1 MSREVELLGQ
11 VIADLQGRLVSA
23 LELNESLKDSAETN
37 RLAQERANETVR
49 KEIEK
54 INAENAQLRSA
65 LDRAIAELRLRIKD
79 RSEFDGVFN
88 SLNRIHR

>member
-11 VIADLQGRLVSA
+11 VIANLQGRLVSA

-54 INAENAQLRSA
+54 INAENAQLRSS

-79 RSEFDGVFN
+79 QSEFEGVFN
-88 SLNRIHR
+88 SLNRITQ